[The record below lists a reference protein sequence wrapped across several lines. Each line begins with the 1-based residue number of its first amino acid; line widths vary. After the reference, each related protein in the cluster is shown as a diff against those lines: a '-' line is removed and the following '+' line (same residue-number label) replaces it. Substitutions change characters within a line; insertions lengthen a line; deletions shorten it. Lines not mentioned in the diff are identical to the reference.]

1 MLIVLVD
8 PLAMVPSRK
17 RPRSRGSTASVRSV
31 TTQPNLEHAF
41 HDAPNVY
48 ASQWIPNDPRAMA
61 VGPNQ
66 MTQEDLLLASHLQA
80 SRDYAMDAAVNTSMQ
95 SVSFQHPSQSMG
107 RHSLS
112 ADSFAGNTSFADGSQ
127 MMDRDGNDDND
138 SFVGVPGNS
147 KPASRSSSSANN
159 ELEMRQL
166 FHANQHRILQEVA
179 EELHGDERGP
189 NSERNRQVFAM
200 LWFVIPPNA
209 SGEWELTAC
218 RINQVCS
225 KGKGSVPR
233 GRVYANYASRCA
245 RERITVLNPASF
257 GKLVRILF
265 PGLKTRRLGVRGESK
280 YHYVDF
286 ALTEEQPEL
295 QETASQ
301 VQMPLGEATSFSQS
315 FKYVYF
321 LGRSCSLL
329 THSPQH
335 ASHGLKQYAFR
346 TSSSPD
352 S

>member
-1 MLIVLVD
+1 MLIVSVD

-17 RPRSRGSTASVRSV
+17 RPRSRGSTASVRSA

-48 ASQWIPNDPRAMA
+48 ASQWITNDPRAMA

-112 ADSFAGNTSFADGSQ
+112 AESFAGNTSFADGSQ
-127 MMDRDGNDDND
+127 MLDRDGNDDND

-166 FHANQHRILQEVA
+166 FHANQHRVLQDVA

-200 LWFVIPPNA
+200 LWFVMPDDA
-209 SGEWELTAC
+209 SGE
-218 RINQVCS
+218 
-225 KGKGSVPR
+225 
-233 GRVYANYASRCA
+233 
-245 RERITVLNPASF
+245 
-257 GKLVRILF
+257 
-265 PGLKTRRLGVRGESK
+265 
-280 YHYVDF
+280 
-286 ALTEEQPEL
+286 
-295 QETASQ
+295 
-301 VQMPLGEATSFSQS
+301 
-315 FKYVYF
+315 
-321 LGRSCSLL
+321 
-329 THSPQH
+329 
-335 ASHGLKQYAFR
+335 
-346 TSSSPD
+346 
-352 S
+352 